1 LQNKSAANLENPKG
15 KSMDLTKLSDKDLD
29 ALINN
34 DLKSL
39 SDEALSMLAEYKKT
53 AEPVAQEAP
62 SMGVIDALKRGAG
75 MATRAVA
82 PTATGMALGSM
93 GGPMSTVAGATA
105 LPVADALNSLINL
118 IASPFTDK
126 RLPSATQSIQN
137 LMTKAGV
144 PGAPETQTP
153 TERVLST
160 GLETMTNV
168 AGTVPAF
175 MARSAEAMPSVTSRV
190 AQQMAVAPKTQAIV
204 SPASVMAGQTVTE
217 ATGRPDIGLAT
228 TLLTGGVGSMK
239 GQQREMSLPSE
250 ALGRVASGQYKAIE
264 DAGIQIKTDEFVK
277 SMSEVSAG
285 LRKEGYTPKAYPKI
299 TGVVDELTSTAT
311 PKDWT
316 ELQALRKMIRGAQK
330 STDPEER
337 RIASILMDD
346 FDNYMMNVPQ
356 KDVAA
361 GNLKQVAGLW
371 RDARSTYSRM
381 KKAEVFEDMMENATL
396 DKSKFTQSG
405 VENSLAKQLR
415 DLSKNEKK
423 MRLFTKDEQEA
434 IKKAAKGGTIQ
445 GLLKFYGRFAPTGPV
460 SGIFSGGLTV
470 ANPILGVP
478 FALGAGGARMGAT
491 QMRKSS
497 VEDLINMMRAG
508 KAPEVIGGRTRA
520 VAPTLSQGLLTSD
533 QVNEEYKNLLGI
545 Q

>member
-1 LQNKSAANLENPKG
+1 
-15 KSMDLTKLSDKDLD
+15 MDLTKLSDKDLD
-29 ALINN
+29 ALIKN
-34 DLKSL
+34 DYKGL
-39 SDEALSMLAEYKKT
+39 SDDALNMLIAEQEST
-53 AEPVAQEAP
+53 EPVAPPAP
-62 SMGVIDALKRGAG
+62 STSMTDALKRGAG
-75 MATRAVA
+75 IVTRAVA
-82 PTATGMALGSM
+82 PTATGMAVGSF
-93 GGPMSTVAGATA
+93 GGPMGTVAGATA

-118 IASPFTDK
+118 IASPFTEK

-175 MARSAEAMPSVTSRV
+175 MARSVEAIPSVTSRV

-204 SPASVMAGQTVTE
+204 SPASVMAGQTATE

-228 TLLTGGVGSMK
+228 TLLTGGAGSMK
-239 GQQREMSLPSE
+239 GQQREVSLPSE
-250 ALGRVASGQYKAIE
+250 ALNKVASSQYKAIE
-264 DAGIQIKTDEFVK
+264 DAGVKIKTNEFVD
-277 SMSEVSAG
+277 SMSKIAADM
-285 LRKEGYTPKAYPKI
+285 RQEGYAPKAYPKI
-299 TGVVDELTSTAT
+299 AGVVEELTSKTT

-316 ELQALRKMIRGAQK
+316 ELQALRKMARGAQK
-330 STDPEER
+330 SIDPEER
-337 RIASILMDD
+337 RLASILVDE
-346 FDNYMMNVPQ
+346 FDNYLMNVPQ
-356 KDVAA
+356 KDVLT
-361 GNLKQVAGLW
+361 GNMKEVSGLW
-371 RDARSTYSRM
+371 KDARTTYSRM
-381 KKAEVFEDMMENATL
+381 KKSEVFEDMMENATL

-423 MRLFTKDEQEA
+423 MRLFTKSEQEA
-434 IKKAAKGGTIQ
+434 IKQAAKGGTMQ
-445 GLLKFYGRFAPTGPV
+445 NLLKFYGRFAPTGPV

-470 ANPILGVP
+470 ASPILGVP
-478 FALGAGGARMGAT
+478 FAIGAGGARMRAT

-497 VEDLINMMRAG
+497 VDDLINMMRAG

-533 QVNEEYKNLLGI
+533 QMDEEYKNLMGI